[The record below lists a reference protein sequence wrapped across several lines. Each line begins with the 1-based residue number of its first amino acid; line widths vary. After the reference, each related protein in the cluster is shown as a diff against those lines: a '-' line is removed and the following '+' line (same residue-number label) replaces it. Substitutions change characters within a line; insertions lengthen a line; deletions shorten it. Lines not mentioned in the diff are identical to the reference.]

1 MSKVH
6 TTGNGKLKKE
16 FKPKNITNKRIQNN
30 IANINWEWESS
41 SSYIYDGKVGK
52 KKMTYKNI
60 IYSMEVIIKNLQLK
74 KLYKNSCL

>member
-52 KKMTYKNI
+52 QNDIQEYYLQYGGNYQKPTIKKI
-60 IYSMEVIIKNLQLK
+60 I
-74 KLYKNSCL
+74 